1 MFQIVKTG
9 LNDFLVVWIILL
21 YKNIIIRIIT
31 LYTLFVAIC
40 FLSLS
45 HGGKRHNTTAQSD

>member
-21 YKNIIIRIIT
+21 YKDIIIRIIT

-45 HGGKRHNTTAQSD
+45 HGGKTHNTIAQSD